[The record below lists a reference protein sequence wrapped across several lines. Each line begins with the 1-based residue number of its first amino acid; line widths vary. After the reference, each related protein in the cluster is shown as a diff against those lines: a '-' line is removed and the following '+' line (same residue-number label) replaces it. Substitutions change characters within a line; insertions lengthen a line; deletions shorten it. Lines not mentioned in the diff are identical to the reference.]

1 MNLTKILAGLLLVLA
16 IALGIG
22 AWMLSRQPVRQVA
35 APSAPAPAAAPTAP
49 TEMHNVVVAAK
60 AVPAGQRLTAEDL
73 KVAQLPAAVA
83 NSFASTEPV
92 VGRTTVVALQPDS
105 PLFEQQLL
113 NGLALQIEPGQRAVA
128 IAVKDTMAAGHH
140 VRPGDFVDVFFT
152 LEGKA
157 DQTDIDTQARL
168 LLARSRVLAYG
179 AASVEN
185 PPPTAAQQR
194 QAQQEADSGNAA
206 RRGSASREGTSA
218 APANANTAVLA
229 VALEDVERLALAEK
243 YGKLTLALRHPDDT
257 SVPNPALFASLPTV
271 LQPVAARLKKDE
283 ALPPADRAFAGLHFK
298 DLAVGAKAPAP
309 RTTAAPVLRAQAP
322 LPTPAGA
329 ASNATQSAR
338 GNTVEMYQGANLQ
351 TVNY

>member
-1 MNLTKILAGLLLVLA
+1 
-16 IALGIG
+16 
-22 AWMLSRQPVRQVA
+22 
-35 APSAPAPAAAPTAP
+35 
-49 TEMHNVVVAAK
+49 MHNVVVAAK

-92 VGRTTVVALQPDS
+92 LGRTTVVALQADS

-185 PPPTAAQQR
+185 PPPTAA
-194 QAQQEADSGNAA
+194 
-206 RRGSASREGTSA
+206 
-218 APANANTAVLA
+218 
-229 VALEDVERLALAEK
+229 
-243 YGKLTLALRHPDDT
+243 
-257 SVPNPALFASLPTV
+257 
-271 LQPVAARLKKDE
+271 
-283 ALPPADRAFAGLHFK
+283 
-298 DLAVGAKAPAP
+298 
-309 RTTAAPVLRAQAP
+309 
-322 LPTPAGA
+322 
-329 ASNATQSAR
+329 
-338 GNTVEMYQGANLQ
+338 
-351 TVNY
+351 